1 MEIDLVD
8 EILDR
13 LLDLPTDVQDRSLR
27 NAKVIMENWDKISES
42 LTSRAIER
50 EFYEVCAILR
60 DI

>member
-8 EILDR
+8 NILDR
-13 LLDLPTDVQDRSLR
+13 LTELPADVQDRSLR
-27 NAKVIMENWDKISES
+27 NAKVIMENWAEISES

>member
-8 EILDR
+8 EILER
-13 LLDLPTDVQDRSLR
+13 LTELPIDVQDRSLR
-27 NAKVIMENWDKISES
+27 NAKVIMENWAEISES
-42 LTSRAIER
+42 LTNRAIER

>member
-8 EILDR
+8 EILER
-13 LLDLPTDVQDRSLR
+13 LLDLPVDVQDRSLR
-27 NAKVIMENWDKISES
+27 NAKIIMDNWAEISES

>member
-1 MEIDLVD
+1 MELDLVD
-8 EILDR
+8 NILDR
-13 LLDLPTDVQDRSLR
+13 LLELPTDVQDRSLR
-27 NAKVIMENWDKISES
+27 NAKVIMENWAEISKS

>member
-8 EILDR
+8 NILDR
-13 LLDLPTDVQDRSLR
+13 LTELPADVQDRSLR
-27 NAKVIMENWDKISES
+27 NAKIIMDNWDEISDS

>member
-8 EILDR
+8 NILDR
-13 LLDLPTDVQDRSLR
+13 LTELPTDVQDKSLR
-27 NAKVIMENWDKISES
+27 NAAIIMENWAEISES
-42 LTSRAIER
+42 LTNRAIER

>member
-13 LLDLPTDVQDRSLR
+13 LLDLPVDVQDRSLR
-27 NAKVIMENWDKISES
+27 NAKVIMENWTEISES
-42 LTSRAIER
+42 LTNRAIER

>member
-8 EILDR
+8 DILDR
-13 LLDLPTDVQDRSLR
+13 LLELPTDVQDRSLR
-27 NAKVIMENWDKISES
+27 NAKVIMENWAEISES

>member
-8 EILDR
+8 NILDR
-13 LLDLPTDVQDRSLR
+13 LVELPINVQDKSLR
-27 NAKVIMENWDKISES
+27 NAKIIMENWAEISES

>member
-8 EILDR
+8 NILDR
-13 LLDLPTDVQDRSLR
+13 LTELPADVQDRSLR
-27 NAKVIMENWDKISES
+27 NASVIMENWKEISDS
-42 LTSRAIER
+42 LTNRAIER

>member
-8 EILDR
+8 NILDR
-13 LLDLPTDVQDRSLR
+13 LTELPADVQDKSLR
-27 NAKVIMENWDKISES
+27 NAKIIMENWDEISES